1 MLNLLTA
8 NVPLI
13 VDVVVIVA
21 LALSGLLGF
30 KRGFVKTFL
39 KIFGS
44 FLAFLLTVSLAS
56 KVTLGMENK
65 FGLVSWVGGGLEDVL
80 TRIFGDT
87 VMNTSLET
95 ASRDFLA
102 SEGVGNWLID
112 IILNSQKDGSIPLDT
127 TLNQIICPSF
137 AYYIAMIIV
146 GILLY
151 IIFKII
157 FFLIGN
163 LFKSLHRIKLVK
175 LTDGLLGLALGLLS
189 GFIAIEIA
197 IMIIGIIPV
206 PFFTEIH
213 VAATGSGF
221 TGFIHKINIFSL
233 ILNSIAK
240 GDVITV
246 IKDVITSVG

>member
-1 MLNLLTA
+1 MFNLLSA
-8 NVPLI
+8 NVSVI
-13 VDVVVIVA
+13 VDVVVILA
-21 LALSGLLGF
+21 LALSGIFGF

-65 FGLVSWVGGGLEDVL
+65 FGLVSWVGGGLEGVL
-80 TRIFGDT
+80 TKIFGDNL
-87 VMNTSLET
+87 MNTTLEQ

-112 IILNSQKDGSIPLDT
+112 IILNSQKDGSIPLNT

-137 AYYIAMIIV
+137 AYYIAMILV

-157 FFLIGN
+157 FYLIGN
-163 LFKSLHRIKLVK
+163 LFKNLHKIKLIK

-189 GFIAIEIA
+189 GFIGIEIA
-197 IMIIGIIPV
+197 IMIVGIIPT
-206 PFFTEIH
+206 PFFAEIH

-221 TGFIHKINIFSL
+221 TGFMHRINLFSI

-240 GDVITV
+240 ADVVGV
-246 IKDVITSVG
+246 IKDVISKVG